1 VQGTSTQRDAVCLR
15 NMRLIAATAPHT
27 DTEPLDLIAAITA
40 LGRTA
45 DERAAEGER
54 LRHLPADLADELI
67 ATRIFQAWVP
77 LRYGGDERGVLDVLD
92 AIEEASYHD
101 GSFGWCAMIGATT
114 ALLAAHLPPEWATSI
129 YGDPASC
136 TGGFAMPAGRAA
148 PVEGGLQVT
157 GRWQWGSGVH
167 HCTWIG
173 GGCLIVDTDGNRV
186 IRDDGVTAPFVFFE
200 RDQVELLDTWDVMGM
215 RASGSTDYQV
225 TDVFVPEG
233 RWAQPAAGDP
243 YVDGPL
249 YRFPFMAALALGV
262 CSVSLGL
269 ARRAH
274 DELIELAGGKRPAQS
289 SRTLAERAVVQ
300 ADVAMAEV
308 AFRSA
313 RAFVREQ
320 VADAWDA
327 ATNDTFDDTT
337 KRNLRLAATNATLQA
352 RRAVDLMYDA
362 AGGTAVYRT
371 NALERVFRDSHVAT
385 QHAMV
390 APRTLEVLGRV
401 ALGLPTDLSSF

>member
-1 VQGTSTQRDAVCLR
+1 VPNIRLTDDSGSG
-15 NMRLIAATAPHT
+15 RLIAA
-27 DTEPLDLIAAITA
+27 IAS
-40 LGRTA
+40 LGHQA
-45 DERAAEGER
+45 DERADEGNA
-54 LRHLPADLADELI
+54 LGHLPADLADELI
-67 ATRIFQAWVP
+67 ASRMFQAWVP
-77 LRYGGDERGVLDVLD
+77 AVYGGDQTDVMEVLD

-114 ALLAAHLPPEWATSI
+114 ALLAAHLPPEWAREI
-129 YGDPASC
+129 YGDPVSC
-136 TGGFAMPAGRAA
+136 TGGFAMPAGRAT
-148 PVEGGLQVT
+148 PVEGGLRVT

-173 GGCLIVDTDGNRV
+173 GGCLVVDGDGNRV
-186 IRDDGVTAPFVFFE
+186 TREDGVTAPFVFFK

-233 RWAQPAAGDP
+233 RWAQPAAGAP
-243 YVDGPL
+243 YVDAPL

-289 SRTLAERAVVQ
+289 ARTLAERAVVQ
-300 ADVAMAEV
+300 ADVAHAEV

-320 VADAWDA
+320 VDDAWTA
-327 ATNDTFDDTT
+327 ATEDAFDDTT

-352 RRAVDLMYDA
+352 KRAVDLMYDA

-371 NALERVFRDSHVAT
+371 SPLERVFRDCHVAT